1 MARKTIHSTG
11 GFWLIL
17 GALLLAASLRL
28 LFWAAVAAAV
38 HELGHVAAVR
48 ALGGR
53 VGSFR
58 LTGVGAVIQ
67 PRRER
72 MFSYGEE
79 CLVALAGPAASVLLA
94 IGAATWGRHFGGA
107 DAYLLTGVSLALGV
121 FNLLPIGPLDGGR
134 ILRAVASRWA
144 GPDAGDRVCG
154 LLTKVLYGCWGRAE
168 ILPFCSAP
176 VGCCGGGKGA
186 GERTGAIWI
195 LFGNGW
201 LPVSFGGRP
210 KAIRFHQRVFSIR

>member
-94 IGAATWGRHFGGA
+94 IGAAAWGRHFGGA

-154 LLTKVLYGCWGRAE
+154 LLTQVLAAGLAALGVWV
-168 ILPFCSAP
+168 L
-176 VGCCGGGKGA
+176 GKS
-186 GERTGAIWI
+186 
-195 LFGNGW
+195 GNFTLLLCAGW
-201 LPVSFGGRP
+201 LLWRREGSR
-210 KAIRFHQRVFSIR
+210 

>member
-1 MARKTIHSTG
+1 
-11 GFWLIL
+11 
-17 GALLLAASLRL
+17 
-28 LFWAAVAAAV
+28 
-38 HELGHVAAVR
+38 
-48 ALGGR
+48 
-53 VGSFR
+53 
-58 LTGVGAVIQ
+58 
-67 PRRER
+67 

-154 LLTKVLYGCWGRAE
+154 LLTKVLGCGPGRPGRMGVGE
-168 ILPFCSAP
+168 ERKFYPSALRRLAAVAAGREP
-176 VGCCGGGKGA
+176 VKEREPSGSSLGTDGSRFRLAGGPRQSDSISVFSPYDSWSEESPGVPPA
-186 GERTGAIWI
+186 GPGGPDI
-195 LFGNGW
+195 LF
-201 LPVSFGGRP
+201 F
-210 KAIRFHQRVFSIR
+210 QRKTAR

>member
-79 CLVALAGPAASVLLA
+79 CLVALAGRQRFA
-94 IGAATWGRHFGGA
+94 GHRGC
-107 DAYLLTGVSLALGV
+107 GVGQAFWRRGCLSA
-121 FNLLPIGPLDGGR
+121 DGGK
-134 ILRAVASRWA
+134 S
-144 GPDAGDRVCG
+144 
-154 LLTKVLYGCWGRAE
+154 
-168 ILPFCSAP
+168 
-176 VGCCGGGKGA
+176 GA
-186 GERTGAIWI
+186 GG
-195 LFGNGW
+195 
-201 LPVSFGGRP
+201 V
-210 KAIRFHQRVFSIR
+210 

>member
-38 HELGHVAAVR
+38 HELT
-48 ALGGR
+48 GG
-53 VGSFR
+53 
-58 LTGVGAVIQ
+58 GAVIQ

-72 MFSYGEE
+72 MLSYGEE

-94 IGAATWGRHFGGA
+94 IGAAAWGRHFGGA

-154 LLTKVLYGCWGRAE
+154 LLTKVLAAGLAALGVWV
-168 ILPFCSAP
+168 L
-176 VGCCGGGKGA
+176 GKS
-186 GERTGAIWI
+186 
-195 LFGNGW
+195 GNFTLLLCAGW
-201 LPVSFGGRP
+201 LLWRREGSR
-210 KAIRFHQRVFSIR
+210 

>member
-11 GFWLIL
+11 GFWLILGAPNGVEGLDVAVRFQDAAAVYGL

-94 IGAATWGRHFGGA
+94 IGAAAWGRHFGGA

-154 LLTKVLYGCWGRAE
+154 LLTKVLAAGLAALGVWV
-168 ILPFCSAP
+168 L
-176 VGCCGGGKGA
+176 GKS
-186 GERTGAIWI
+186 
-195 LFGNGW
+195 GNFTLLLCAGW
-201 LPVSFGGRP
+201 LLWRREGSR
-210 KAIRFHQRVFSIR
+210 

>member
-79 CLVALAGPAASVLLA
+79 
-94 IGAATWGRHFGGA
+94 
-107 DAYLLTGVSLALGV
+107 
-121 FNLLPIGPLDGGR
+121 
-134 ILRAVASRWA
+134 
-144 GPDAGDRVCG
+144 
-154 LLTKVLYGCWGRAE
+154 
-168 ILPFCSAP
+168 
-176 VGCCGGGKGA
+176 
-186 GERTGAIWI
+186 
-195 LFGNGW
+195 
-201 LPVSFGGRP
+201 
-210 KAIRFHQRVFSIR
+210 